1 MELNDSLKNE
11 IIERLQKINPARI
24 FLFGSFASGKPTKD
38 SDIDLLIIK
47 DKISSKIREAVEAR
61 KMLKGILMPF
71 DTIVASQEEFDF
83 YNKASIEQDLEN
95 DEIDSIEEGFMV
107 GYMK

>member
-1 MELNDSLKNE
+1 MELNDVLKEE
-11 IIERLQKINPARI
+11 IIKRLQKINPTRI

-71 DTIVASQEEFDF
+71 DTIVASQEEFNF
-83 YNKASIEQDLEN
+83 YKDQINTVYFEADKRGVLLYER
-95 DEIDSIEEGFMV
+95 
-107 GYMK
+107 K

>member
-11 IIERLQKINPARI
+11 IVKRLQKVNPARI

-47 DKISSKIREAVEAR
+47 KKISSKIREAVEAR
-61 KMLKGILMPF
+61 RTLKGILMPF
-71 DTIVASQEEFDF
+71 DTIVASEEEFDF
-83 YNKASIEQDLEN
+83 YKDQINTVYFEADKKGILLYER
-95 DEIDSIEEGFMV
+95 
-107 GYMK
+107 K